1 MASLGR
7 QYSTASPVLA
17 IQPQAPHQPPLS
29 TASFSHQHAPPA
41 SFGAGAVGAPPSA
54 PCLAAGRKR
63 SRDEASINLEPD
75 VNIPMAEES
84 HQGWTYGEGMVL
96 IKPETGYIADASSQS
111 GTWLEEKSASDER
124 ARRRQQAEQ
133 QLDPRSHKTQR
144 IDHSIDQTSPPSAL
158 TSGDAAG
165 VSGTNGA
172 TVDSAREQLVIDD
185 FTLHLG
191 IGWRR
196 ISDDEDI
203 QAAAR
208 GWARFI
214 ENHFALTNVRMCLES
229 KGLQSYLVET
239 CEGYFLF
246 AENLRHGRLVSRH
259 VDGALRNLQLSPPTF
274 DGPEIQMEAETPQ
287 PSEPL
292 ADTEMKID

>member
-1 MASLGR
+1 MASFSR

-17 IQPQAPHQPPLS
+17 ILPHPPHQPPLS
-29 TASFSHQHAPPA
+29 TASLAHQHAPA
-41 SFGAGAVGAPPSA
+41 TTFGAGAVGAPPSA

-75 VNIPMAEES
+75 VHIPMADES
-84 HQGWTYGEGMVL
+84 HEGWTYGEGMVP
-96 IKPETGYIADASSQS
+96 IKPEAGYVADASSQS
-111 GTWLEEKSASDER
+111 GTWLEEKSASDEQ
-124 ARRRQQAEQ
+124 ARRRQQVEQ
-133 QLDPRSHKTQR
+133 QLDLRSHKTQR
-144 IDHSIDQTSPPSAL
+144 IDHSIDQTSPPSAPI
-158 TSGDAAG
+158 GDAAG
-165 VSGTNGA
+165 VSGTNVA
-172 TVDSAREQLVIDD
+172 AVDSAREQLVIDD

-208 GWARFI
+208 GWARFV
-214 ENHFALTNVRMCLES
+214 ENHFPLTTVRMCLES
-229 KGLQSYLVET
+229 KGLQAYLVEAS
-239 CEGYFLF
+239 EGYFLF
-246 AENLRHGRLVSRH
+246 AENLRQGRLVSRT

-274 DGPEIQMEAETPQ
+274 DGPEIQMEAENPR

>member
-1 MASLGR
+1 MASLRR

-17 IQPQAPHQPPLS
+17 IQPHSLHQPPLS
-29 TASFSHQHAPPA
+29 TASFAHRHAPPA
-41 SFGAGAVGAPPSA
+41 SFGAGAVGAPPLA

-63 SRDEASINLEPD
+63 SRDEALINLEPD
-75 VNIPMAEES
+75 VHISMAEES
-84 HQGWTYGEGMVL
+84 REGWTYGEGMVL
-96 IKPETGYIADASSQS
+96 IKPEAGYVADASSQS
-111 GTWLEEKSASDER
+111 GTWLEEKSASDEQAR
-124 ARRRQQAEQ
+124 RRRQQAEQ
-133 QLDPRSHKTQR
+133 QLDLRSHKTQR
-144 IDHSIDQTSPPSAL
+144 IDNSIDQTSPLSAPN
-158 TSGDAAG
+158 GDAAG
-165 VSGTNGA
+165 VSGANGA
-172 TVDSAREQLVIDD
+172 TVDGAREQLVIDD

-214 ENHFALTNVRMCLES
+214 ENHFALTNVRMGLES
-229 KGLQSYLVET
+229 KGLQSYLVEAS
-239 CEGYFLF
+239 EGYFLF
-246 AENLRHGRLVSRH
+246 AENLRQGRLVSQT

-274 DGPEIQMEAETPQ
+274 DGTEIQMEAEILQ

>member
-1 MASLGR
+1 MASFSR
-7 QYSTASPVLA
+7 QYSSASPVLA
-17 IQPQAPHQPPLS
+17 IQPRPPYQPPLS
-29 TASFSHQHAPPA
+29 TARFEHQHVSPA
-41 SFGAGAVGAPPSA
+41 SFGSGAVGAPPSA

-75 VNIPMAEES
+75 VHIPMTEES
-84 HQGWTYGEGMVL
+84 HAGWTYGEGMVL
-96 IKPETGYIADASSQS
+96 IKPEAGYVADASSQS
-111 GTWLEEKSASDER
+111 GTWLEEKSASDEQ

-133 QLDPRSHKTQR
+133 QFDPRSHKTQR
-144 IDHSIDQTSPPSAL
+144 MDHSIDQASPLSAPN
-158 TSGDAAG
+158 GDAAG
-165 VSGTNGA
+165 VSGTSGA
-172 TVDSAREQLVIDD
+172 AVDSARGQLVIDD

-229 KGLQSYLVET
+229 KGLQSYLVEAS
-239 CEGYFLF
+239 EGYFLF
-246 AENLRHGRLVSRH
+246 AENLRHGRLVSQT

-274 DGPEIQMEAETPQ
+274 DGPEIQMEAENPR
-287 PSEPL
+287 PGEPL
-292 ADTEMKID
+292 VDTEMKID